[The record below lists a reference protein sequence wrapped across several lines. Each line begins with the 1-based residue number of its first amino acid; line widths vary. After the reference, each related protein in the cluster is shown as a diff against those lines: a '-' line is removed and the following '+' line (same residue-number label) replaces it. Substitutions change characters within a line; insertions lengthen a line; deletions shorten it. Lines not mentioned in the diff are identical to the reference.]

1 MIGASIFRP
10 EAVEHRRQ
18 AWLGSIQL
26 VRPLSLSLWGLPSL
40 RERLPPL
47 A

>member
-26 VRPLSLSLWGLPSL
+26 VRPLSLSLLTGAVVSRW
-40 RERLPPL
+40 